1 MATARVIDGKSIKV
15 LRRTAERLLG
25 GHAVRRYRHQHQHHR
40 IKNNNNA
47 IELEG
52 SSSFSATVRSDGSDA
67 DVEDSNSDLE
77 PDSNQNSN
85 FSIIREGLCFRPV
98 TAKGTPLI
106 SKIDNRDVGLGEGK
120 GVGEGKSEGV
130 WVAAG
135 HGPWGI
141 SLSLGT
147 GKVVAEMVEGKERL
161 SAEVAGLG
169 FGGLGRGES
178 LEYGR

>member
-15 LRRTAERLLG
+15 LQRTAERLLG
-25 GHAVRRYRHQHQHHR
+25 GHAVRHYRHHQQRRRHH
-40 IKNNNNA
+40 IKNSNENDN
-47 IELEG
+47 INDVGDLKD
-52 SSSFSATVRSDGSDA
+52 SSSSSATIRSDGSDGSDG
-67 DVEDSNSDLE
+67 DVENSDSD
-77 PDSNQNSN
+77 PDSNENSN

-106 SKIDNRDVGLGEGK
+106 AKMDNRALGLGEGK
-120 GVGEGKSEGV
+120 GVGEEKKSEGV

-147 GKVVAEMVEGKERL
+147 GMVVAEMVEGKERL

-169 FGGLGRGES
+169 F
-178 LEYGR
+178 